1 MSFLGLV
8 DVDERGRVA
17 AEGINRLEDGLGMV
31 VSVDTKTSL
40 EVEDVGEDP
49 EVRGKAD
56 DVSFQ
61 GEADDEL
68 ERVGCEE
75 D

>member
-1 MSFLGLV
+1 
-8 DVDERGRVA
+8 
-17 AEGINRLEDGLGMV
+17 MV
-31 VSVDTKTSL
+31 VSVDTKTSF

-49 EVRGKAD
+49 EVRSEAD

-68 ERVGCEE
+68 ERVGSEE